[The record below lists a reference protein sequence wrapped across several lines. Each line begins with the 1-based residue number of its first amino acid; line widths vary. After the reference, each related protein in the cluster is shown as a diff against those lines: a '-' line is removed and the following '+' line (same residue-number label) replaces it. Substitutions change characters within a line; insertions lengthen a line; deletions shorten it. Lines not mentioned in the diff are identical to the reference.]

1 MKDAYVQF
9 GCGLSAPAGWR
20 NFDSSPVLRAQK
32 VWLIGRLL
40 KRPPFPPFP
49 NEAEYGDIV
58 RGLPLQPGS
67 VAGIYC
73 SHVLEHLSL
82 EDLRA
87 ALRNVYRYLSPGG
100 VFRIVV
106 PDLER
111 MIDDYVKSNDPTA
124 AEAFMRSTMLG
135 RDVRPRG
142 IEALLRSW
150 LGNSQHLWMWDYK
163 SLSHELAS
171 AGFSG
176 VRRAVIGDSADP
188 QFKSVEDADRWNGAL
203 GVECVKS

>member
-1 MKDAYVQF
+1 VKDAYVQF
-9 GCGLSAPAGWR
+9 GCGLSAPTGWR

-32 VWLIGRLL
+32 VWLIGGLL
-40 KRPPFPPFP
+40 RRPPFPVFP
-49 NEAEYGDIV
+49 TEAEYGDIV

-67 VAGIYC
+67 VAGMYC

-82 EDLRA
+82 QDLRV

-106 PDLER
+106 PDLEQ
-111 MIDDYVKSNDPTA
+111 MVGEYVKSNDPTA

-135 RDVRPRG
+135 RDERPRG
-142 IEALLRSW
+142 MEGLLRAW

-163 SLSHELAS
+163 ALSHELAA
-171 AGFSG
+171 AGFSAI
-176 VRRAVIGDSADP
+176 RRAEFGDSLDAE
-188 QFKSVEDADRWNGAL
+188 FKRVEDADRWNGAL
-203 GVECVKS
+203 GIECVKS